1 MINSKLGP
9 YEIRAEIG
17 KGGMATVYRAYQ
29 PAVDRDVAIKVI
41 HNNGLAEPNAAER
54 FQREAQI
61 IARLEHPHILPV
73 YDFNGTNN
81 PPYIVMR
88 LLDGGTLRDVID
100 HKALPFDEIGYIL
113 RQTASALDYAH
124 SRGIVHRDVKPSNI
138 LLDQVGNIFVA
149 DFGMAHLVAPLAGQN
164 TLTLDGTALGTPGYM
179 APEQGLGASTITAQ
193 ADIYALG
200 VMLFEM
206 LTGELPYYAE
216 SSIALMLKHISEP
229 IPSAYNQNPLLPRA
243 VDTVLQQALAKQPE
257 NRFVTVTA
265 FAEAV
270 IQALGGAV
278 ATIPIHLVHH
288 QTQIDSVATNDMST
302 LRDTVP
308 VVPDS
313 TMSEQQRQVT
323 VLFLNLIEI
332 EEVLFET
339 RDEEETALAM
349 KALTT
354 AADRIIVQHG
364 GIVYEHTRQTVQAA
378 WGIENAGEDDA
389 ERAINAALT
398 IRQSLFETIAPS
410 YWSASDEIL
419 PLRIALHT
427 GFVLQQPSSQHG
439 KRTLAGQTLNIVQK
453 IADLAA
459 IGLILVTQST
469 YRQVIGVFD
478 MFPQPAIRIRG
489 HKELFEVYTVER
501 ARPRAFRLSTRG
513 IEGIE
518 TKTIGRDAELKTLQ
532 ESLLL
537 TIEDRETQMITCVG
551 DAGIGKSRLL
561 YEFSKWIDGIEH
573 DVILFQGRAVPQLMK
588 QPYALLRDVLA
599 FRFEILDSDSLSTAR
614 EKFETGIAVFMGA
627 DSAEKSHFIGHLV
640 GIDFSES
647 PYIKQILRFDCPICN
662 LLCLS
667 YFFHHFNIAGF

>member
-551 DAGIGKSRLL
+551 DAGIGK
-561 YEFSKWIDGIEH
+561 EQVD
-573 DVILFQGRAVPQLMK
+573 
-588 QPYALLRDVLA
+588 
-599 FRFEILDSDSLSTAR
+599 
-614 EKFETGIAVFMGA
+614 
-627 DSAEKSHFIGHLV
+627 
-640 GIDFSES
+640 
-647 PYIKQILRFDCPICN
+647 
-662 LLCLS
+662 
-667 YFFHHFNIAGF
+667 